1 MCQVIYSFYFVCVS
15 LYRTLE
21 NLPDGRICIAV
32 EVLNNGRLYKGV
44 GKNSRIAKNTAAKY
58 ALSQLG
64 I

>member
-1 MCQVIYSFYFVCVS
+1 MSGNLFVYFLCVS
-15 LYRTLE
+15 LYRALE

-32 EVLNNGRLYKGV
+32 EVLNNGRSYKGV